1 MRFFFHFRRKISCAH
16 NISAAQEILRG
27 DPKLRTYLKRPSAT
41 LVSNGHAIS
50 KDDFKEATCAQTF
63 SVLGTLGIP

>member
-50 KDDFKEATCAQTF
+50 KDDFKRQHARKAFQC
-63 SVLGTLGIP
+63 